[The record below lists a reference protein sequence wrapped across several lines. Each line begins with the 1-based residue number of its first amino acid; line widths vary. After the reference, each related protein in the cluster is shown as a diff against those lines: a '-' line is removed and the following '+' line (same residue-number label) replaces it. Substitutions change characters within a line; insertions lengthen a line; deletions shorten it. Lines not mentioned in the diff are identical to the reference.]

1 MEIETKKQ
9 WHPVFCAAVE
19 LEFRE
24 DKDIL
29 TYEREYNLSKKPL
42 QIDLL
47 IIKKEPKRQLKNEI
61 GDFFLEHNLLE
72 YKSPGDSLNL
82 ATFYKVLGYA
92 CLYKYDIDSIDELLD
107 TNITISLL
115 REEKPVKLLKQLS
128 DKYSVVVKAPGIY
141 RFQDT
146 LFPLQILVTKELT
159 LEMHTWLCSLTRS
172 MEYGNAEQ
180 LLHNYGGL
188 EDTGDR
194 KNANVIVD
202 FVSNVNEALFT
213 RILKE
218 DARMTEALKE
228 LIAPELVKL
237 RSIIQDKDLMLASQ
251 NEKLTE
257 KDAEIAS
264 LRQKLE
270 EAMRASHPE
279 T

>member
-1 MEIETKKQ
+1 
-9 WHPVFCAAVE
+9 
-19 LEFRE
+19 
-24 DKDIL
+24 
-29 TYEREYNLSKKPL
+29 
-42 QIDLL
+42 
-47 IIKKEPKRQLKNEI
+47 
-61 GDFFLEHNLLE
+61 
-72 YKSPGDSLNL
+72 
-82 ATFYKVLGYA
+82 
-92 CLYKYDIDSIDELLD
+92 
-107 TNITISLL
+107 
-115 REEKPVKLLKQLS
+115 
-128 DKYSVVVKAPGIY
+128 
-141 RFQDT
+141 
-146 LFPLQILVTKELT
+146 
-159 LEMHTWLCSLTRS
+159 MHTWLCSLTRS

-270 EAMRASHPE
+270 EVMRASHPE